1 MSAAARYPVRLGIQ
15 QRVLPDYRAPFFEAL
30 AAACEGGLSVFA
42 GDARPQE
49 GIQPAAGLA
58 QARWHR
64 ARNLHLLHGPLY
76 MCWQPGLRG
85 WLDSWNPDA
94 LILEPN
100 PRYLAAA
107 GAMRWMRRRGRP
119 VLGWGLGAPPL
130 HGPLHALRAA
140 ARARFLR
147 RFDALIGY
155 GSLAAEQYRQVGFP
169 PERVFIA
176 FNAAQA
182 PPPAPP
188 ARLPLA
194 GRRARLLF
202 VGRLQLRKRLD
213 LLLAACA
220 ALDPPP
226 ELEIVGDGPARPA
239 LERLAAQ
246 VFPRARFAG
255 AQHGADLEAAF
266 ARADLFVLPGTGG
279 LAVQQAIGH
288 ALPVIVA
295 EGDGTQRDLVRPEN
309 GWRIPAGDGAA
320 LAAALRQALSDPA
333 RLQRMGQ
340 ASHRLA
346 TEEIN
351 IEAMV
356 RSFVRALNSLARER

>member
-1 MSAAARYPVRLGIQ
+1 MPGRFPGRLGIQ
-15 QRVLPDYRAPFFEAL
+15 QRVLPSYRAPFFEAL
-30 AAACEGGLSVFA
+30 AAACDGGLSVFA
-42 GDARPQE
+42 GMPRPQE
-49 GIQPAAGLA
+49 GIQSAGSLA

-64 ARNLHLLHGPLY
+64 ARNVHLLHGPLY
-76 MCWQPGLRG
+76 LCWQPGLRR
-85 WLDSWNPDA
+85 WLERWDPDA

-100 PRYLAAA
+100 PRYLAA
-107 GAMRWMRRRGRP
+107 GAALRWMRHRGRP

-130 HGPLHALRAA
+130 AGPLLAPRAA

-155 GSLAAEQYRQVGFP
+155 GSLAAEQYRGLGLP
-169 PERVFIA
+169 PARVFIA
-176 FNAAQA
+176 YNAAQA
-182 PPPAPP
+182 PPAAPP
-188 ARLPLA
+188 TRPPLA
-194 GRRARLLF
+194 GRAARLLF
-202 VGRLQLRKRLD
+202 VGRLQPRKRLD

-239 LERLAAQ
+239 LERLAQ
-246 VFPRARFAG
+246 QHFPRARFLG
-255 AQHGADLEAAF
+255 AQHGPALEAAF

-279 LAVQQAIGH
+279 LAVQQALGYG
-288 ALPVIVA
+288 LPVVVA

-309 GWRIPAGDGAA
+309 GWLIPPGDGAA
-320 LAAALRQALSDPA
+320 LAEALRQALADPA
-333 RLQRMGQ
+333 RLERMGR

-346 TEEIN
+346 AEEIN